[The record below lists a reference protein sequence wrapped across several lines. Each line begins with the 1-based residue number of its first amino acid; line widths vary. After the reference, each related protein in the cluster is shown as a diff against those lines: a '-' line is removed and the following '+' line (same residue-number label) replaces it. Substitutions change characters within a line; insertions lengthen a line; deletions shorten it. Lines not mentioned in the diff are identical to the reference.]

1 MLPREEHWGKK
12 TLFLGD
18 VNSGKTQRT
27 LELLAKIIDRKSDE
41 IAVLDLA
48 PEKTQKI
55 GGKIEVPSHPRVS
68 YYTTKITPPRL
79 IGRNVTEVEAYA
91 RQNREAIEKLFSRY
105 LKDPKKILFIND
117 VSLYLQM
124 GDLDRLLETLRPSH
138 TAIINGYYGKT
149 FGESQ
154 FSQREKRQMDQ
165 LAKVC
170 DRVIH
175 L

>member
-1 MLPREEHWGKK
+1 MVPHDEHWGKK

-18 VNSGKTQRT
+18 VNSGKTQKT
-27 LELLAKIIDRKSDE
+27 LELLAQVIDRKSDE

-48 PEKTQKI
+48 PEKTQEI
-55 GGKIEVPSHPRVS
+55 GGKIDVPSHPRVS
-68 YYTTKITPPRL
+68 YYTTTITPPRL
-79 IGRNVTEVEAYA
+79 MGRNIAEVRTYA

-124 GDLDRLLETLRPSH
+124 GDLDRLLEVLRPSH

-149 FGESQ
+149 FGESE
-154 FSQREKRQMDQ
+154 FSQKEKKQMDQ
-165 LAKVC
+165 LAKLC